1 MRWGCRCAAAGLNQT
16 WAGSWHRVAGEG
28 PRVKERL
35 SCLLTPAAA
44 WPCWPPPDDGQTAG
58 AGCAVWLQDDMR
70 SQRSPACQGPQSVP
84 AETDTLTSAFPLSLG
99 LTGSFGC
106 ALAIICHLLSSACS
120 SPEHLRRDTLQLCTV
135 CVRVCVCMCRG
146 CWLLVPS
153 PSCAGDPIT

>member
-16 WAGSWHRVAGEG
+16 WAGSWHRAAGEG
-28 PRVKERL
+28 ARVKEGL

-84 AETDTLTSAFPLSLG
+84 AETDTLASAFPLPLG

-135 CVRVCVCMCRG
+135 CVCVCVCMCRG